1 MTWVTDALL
10 RTPTRNFTLRALLKE
25 GIFPHR
31 SAASERAS
39 WCRFFYLALS
49 LVLMWAMTP
58 QLRVQVVDNEIVVT
72 VPGFRYFATYCK
84 GYNAR
89 QLVARNVP
97 TTDDLRITM
106 KKSEF
111 LVAAKKL
118 ANDKARELGWIV

>member
-1 MTWVTDALL
+1 L
-10 RTPTRNFTLRALLKE
+10 
-25 GIFPHR
+25 G
-31 SAASERAS
+31 
-39 WCRFFYLALS
+39 RFFRLALS
-49 LVLMWAMTP
+49 LVLMWTMTP

-72 VPGFRYFATYCK
+72 VPGFRYSATYCK
-84 GYNAR
+84 SYNAR

-118 ANDKARELGWIV
+118 AYDKARELGWIV

>member
-1 MTWVTDALL
+1 
-10 RTPTRNFTLRALLKE
+10 
-25 GIFPHR
+25 
-31 SAASERAS
+31 
-39 WCRFFYLALS
+39 
-49 LVLMWAMTP
+49 MWAMTP
-58 QLRVQVVDNEIVVT
+58 QLRVQVVANEIVVT
-72 VPGFRYFATYCK
+72 VPGFRYSATYCK
-84 GYNAR
+84 NYNAS